1 MPKIDAPTLAEH
13 RAKVLD
19 GLVDAAE
26 RIMRDQ
32 GVDALTAG
40 EVCAAVGIARGGL
53 YRYVGS
59 VDDLKGLVV
68 ARRLPA
74 WTDAVAAALEGV
86 EAPRDRL
93 LTWVSANLARAKAS
107 GHGWLIGL
115 SRSTL
120 RDKVPHADLDGAHS
134 ALGETCAAAWRALAP
149 EHARS
154 LTQLTSAMVNAG
166 FAQLD
171 AGVPLAEVDHVTTG
185 AVAAMIDRF
194 APGADEP

>member
-53 YRYVGS
+53 YRYV
-59 VDDLKGLVV
+59 
-68 ARRLPA
+68 
-74 WTDAVAAALEGV
+74 VAAALEGV